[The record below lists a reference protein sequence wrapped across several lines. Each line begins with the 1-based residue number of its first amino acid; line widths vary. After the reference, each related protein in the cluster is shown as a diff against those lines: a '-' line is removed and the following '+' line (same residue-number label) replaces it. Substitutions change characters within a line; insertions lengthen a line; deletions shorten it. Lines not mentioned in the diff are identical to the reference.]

1 MCGIVGIIGKK
12 PVNQS
17 IYDALT
23 ALQHRGQDAAGIVTY
38 GNGNLHVRK
47 NNGLVR
53 DVFQQRHMLQ
63 LVGDIGIG
71 HIRYPTAGSSHS
83 FEAQPFYVNSPY
95 GICLA
100 HNGNLT
106 NYDELAELLTDQDRR
121 HLNTGS
127 DSEVLLNVFAHEIQ
141 NNVNGRSVPE
151 QIFDAVEAVHK
162 RCRGGYAVVAM
173 IIGHG
178 LVAFRDPNGIRPLIL
193 GEKETEAGS
202 EYMAASESVAL
213 NVAQFEKMRDIRPG
227 EAIFIDMDGN
237 LHNHAYSG
245 ETRYSPCIFEFVY
258 FARPDSVI
266 DGLSV
271 YKARLRMG
279 EQLAGKIVREWPDHD
294 IDVVIPIPDTSRTSA
309 VQVAYHLG
317 VKYRE
322 GFIKNRYIGRTFIM
336 PGQEERTLSVRRKL
350 NAINLEF
357 HNKNVLLVDDSI
369 VRGTTSK
376 QIIKLAREA
385 GARKVYFASAAPPV
399 RYPNVYGID
408 MPAVSELIANGRST
422 EKIQE
427 IIGAD
432 KLIYLDLHG
441 LIRSVRHDNS
451 NVTEFDTSC
460 FSGEYITGDV
470 TKEYLF
476 ELEQERSDHAK
487 ALRNTLLKG
496 VDDLNSIGNDEQDV
510 GVGDT
515 SMSDSGTAVGM

>member
-1 MCGIVGIIGKK
+1 MCGIVGIIGKT

-38 GNGNLHVRK
+38 GNGHLHVRK
-47 NNGLVR
+47 GNGLVR

-63 LVGDIGIG
+63 LAGDTGIG

-106 NYDELAELLTDQDRR
+106 NYDELAELLNDQDRR
-121 HLNTGS
+121 HLNTES

-141 NNVNGRSVPE
+141 NNVDGRSVKE
-151 QIFDAVEAVHK
+151 QVFDAVEAVHK

-202 EYMAASESVAL
+202 EYMVASESVAL
-213 NVAQFEKMRDIRPG
+213 NVAQFKKMRDIGPG

-237 LHNHAYSG
+237 LHNHEYSG

-279 EQLAGKIVREWPDHD
+279 EQLAGKIVREWSDHD

-336 PGQEERTLSVRRKL
+336 PGQEERKLSVRRKL

-369 VRGTTSK
+369 VRGTTSR

-408 MPAVSELIANGRST
+408 MPSASELIANGRSI
-422 EKIQE
+422 EKIQK

-432 KLIYLDLHG
+432 KLIYLDLQG

-470 TKEYLF
+470 TKEYLL
-476 ELEQERSDHAK
+476 ELEQERNDHAK
-487 ALRNTLLKG
+487 ALRNTLLKSVG
-496 VDDLNSIGNDEQDV
+496 NLNIIGDDEQDV
-510 GVGDT
+510 
-515 SMSDSGTAVGM
+515 A